1 MHTILSIITSVI
13 EKLKHIHDN
22 MSVMK
27 SGLYN
32 LEHETPQKFNLF
44 YNFKTFKPGFCLG
57 LKQSQFK
64 IYNTVRNKSNIC
76 FV

>member
-1 MHTILSIITSVI
+1 
-13 EKLKHIHDN
+13 

-32 LEHETPQKFNLF
+32 LEHETPQKLNLL
-44 YNFKTFKPGFCLG
+44 YNLETFKPGFCLG
-57 LKQSQFK
+57 LKQSQLK
-64 IYNTVRNKSNIC
+64 TYNTVRNKSNIC